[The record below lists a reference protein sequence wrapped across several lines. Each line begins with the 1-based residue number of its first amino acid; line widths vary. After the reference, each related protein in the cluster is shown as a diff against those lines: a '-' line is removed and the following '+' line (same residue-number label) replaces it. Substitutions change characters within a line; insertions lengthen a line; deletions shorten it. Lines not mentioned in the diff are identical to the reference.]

1 MCRGPSVRTEGSK
14 FCKPFTW
21 RKPESRTAE
30 QLGDLPA
37 QVTVLS
43 EKDISQTAALTIDD
57 FLKQVPSF
65 SLFRRSSSLVSH
77 PTTQGVSLRGIGASG
92 VSRTLVLLDG
102 VPFNDPVGSWV
113 YWSKIPLL
121 GIDTLDVAE
130 GGVSALYGSSA
141 MAGAIDLTTRR
152 PSAALLEVEGLG
164 GTRGTADLDLFAGD
178 RRG

>member
-1 MCRGPSVRTEGSK
+1 MSSRTRGSWRAASRPSTTRRSWSPTCTRSCRRSSGGSTSRWRTGPGASPGSPMPRPAIAK
-14 FCKPFTW
+14 ILPVNETVVVS
-21 RKPESRTAE
+21 ETRTAE

-121 GIDTLDVAE
+121 
-130 GGVSALYGSSA
+130 
-141 MAGAIDLTTRR
+141 
-152 PSAALLEVEGLG
+152 
-164 GTRGTADLDLFAGD
+164 
-178 RRG
+178 